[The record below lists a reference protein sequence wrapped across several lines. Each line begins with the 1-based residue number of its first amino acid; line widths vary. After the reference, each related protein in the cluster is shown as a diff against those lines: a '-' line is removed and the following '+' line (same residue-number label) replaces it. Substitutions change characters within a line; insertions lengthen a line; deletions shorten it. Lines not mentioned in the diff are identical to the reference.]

1 MKEALAFI
9 EHFKATPYWVTM
21 KNTVEGSHWHREANV
36 AVHTEMT
43 IDQYLKHHAGKISD
57 TDDKVALIALL
68 FHDVGKPQAEQTVT
82 KEETGE
88 TYRKYSG
95 HEQDSS
101 VAFSECYVRIPE
113 LRALLTPAEA
123 RAVRWIIEH
132 HLPYQYKD
140 KEKRRALAVGT
151 SEALRHANVSYE
163 TFFNCVWSDASGR
176 ISDDHPKKMQDVA
189 DWTAEFKTIDV
200 TPDAAPTGET
210 CYLLIGPSGSGKTTW
225 RDQMDDLVGGIHHV
239 FVTSRDDMTL
249 EYYFQSKKWTSGAKD
264 PKDVYAAAWDYA
276 NMDNPKGFDS
286 FFQKSVRKQ
295 FERAKEWRAPVV
307 VDVVNAS
314 KKRRA
319 HYVNE
324 ARRAGMRVVA
334 VEFWNTL
341 ETLLKRQ
348 GTRGDKSVPS
358 SSVRQQLYAMNCGW
372 IGTEVDNAYVMVG
385 Q

>member
-1 MKEALAFI
+1 
-9 EHFKATPYWVTM
+9 
-21 KNTVEGSHWHREANV
+21 
-36 AVHTEMT
+36 
-43 IDQYLKHHAGKISD
+43 
-57 TDDKVALIALL
+57 
-68 FHDVGKPQAEQTVT
+68 
-82 KEETGE
+82 
-88 TYRKYSG
+88 
-95 HEQDSS
+95 
-101 VAFSECYVRIPE
+101 
-113 LRALLTPAEA
+113 LLTENEA

-176 ISDDHPKKMQDVA
+176 ISDDHQKKMQDVA

-200 TPDAAPTGET
+200 TPDSSPNAET

-225 RDQMDDLVGGIHHV
+225 RDQFDGLISGIHPV
-239 FVTSRDDMTL
+239 YVTSRDDMSL
-249 EYYFQSKKWTSGAKD
+249 EFYFQSKKWAPSGLDAKG
-264 PKDVYAAAWDYA
+264 VYAAAWNYA

-286 FFQKSVRKQ
+286 FFQKSVRKK
-295 FERAKEWRAPVV
+295 FEQAKEWKAPVV

-319 HYVNE
+319 HYVQE

-348 GTRGDKSVPS
+348 GSRPDKAVPD
-358 SSVRQQLYAMNCGW
+358 SSVRQQLYAMNCAW
-372 IGTEVDNAYVMVG
+372 LGTEVDNAYIIVG